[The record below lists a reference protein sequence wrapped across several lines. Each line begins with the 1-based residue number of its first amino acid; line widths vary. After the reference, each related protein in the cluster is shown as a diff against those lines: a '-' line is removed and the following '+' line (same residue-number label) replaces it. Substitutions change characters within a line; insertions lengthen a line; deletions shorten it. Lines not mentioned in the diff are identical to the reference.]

1 MAIQREHWVIVGAG
15 MAGARMVEEI
25 LRRDASRCTLTLIG
39 AEAHAPYDRIQLSP
53 VLAGEKSVTDIVTHT
68 QDWYDAHAVRTLFG
82 QRVRSVLPAT
92 KRVLLDDG
100 REIPYDT
107 LILATGSQAVRLP
120 LPGADLP
127 GVMAFRDLND
137 VDAIIRLV
145 DPQGEAV
152 VIGGGLL
159 GLEAACGLARR
170 GMKTT
175 VVHLAQVL
183 MNRQLDAVAGQL
195 LEMALLERGVISV
208 LDAQS
213 QCIVGDSRAQGLRLQ
228 DGRVLPA
235 SLIVMAVGIRPCV
248 EPAKSA
254 GLHVEHGIVVDDQ
267 LRTSHPDIFA
277 VGECVQHRGTC
288 YGLVAPIWDMCRTLA
303 DLLTGTDPTS
313 RYRGSTLATRLKVS
327 GIDLFSAGRFSGGDD
342 CEDIILR
349 DPARGIYKRLVMQ
362 DNQVV
367 GTVLIGDTSDS
378 AWYADMIDQGRNTTP
393 LRDLLIFGE
402 ATAQA
407 LTRSTGSS
415 CPPM

>member
-1 MAIQREHWVIVGAG
+1 MAGKREQWVIVGAG

-25 LRRDASRCTLTLIG
+25 LRRDASHCTLTLIG
-39 AEAHAPYDRIQLSP
+39 AETHAPYDRIQLSP
-53 VLAGEKSVTDIVTHT
+53 VLAGEKRVDDIMTHT
-68 QDWYDAHAVRTLFG
+68 QAWYDDHGVRTLFG
-82 QRVRSVLPAT
+82 HRATAILPDA
-92 KRVLLDDG
+92 RQIRLDDG
-100 REIPYDT
+100 REISYDK

-127 GVMAFRDLND
+127 GVIAFRDLND
-137 VDAIIRLV
+137 VEAMLRYAN
-145 DPQGEAV
+145 PQGEAV

-183 MNRQLDAVAGQL
+183 MNRQLDTVAGQL
-195 LEMALLERGVISV
+195 LEMALLDRGVISV
-208 LDAQS
+208 LNAQS
-213 QCIVGDSRAQGLRLQ
+213 QCILGDSHVQGLQLQ
-228 DGRVLPA
+228 DGRILRA

-267 LRTSHPDIFA
+267 MRTADPAIFA

-288 YGLVAPIWDMCRTLA
+288 YGLVAPIWEMCRTLA
-303 DLLTGTDPTS
+303 DVLTGADPTS
-313 RYRGSTLATRLKVS
+313 RYCGSTLATRLKVS
-327 GIDLFSAGRFSGGDD
+327 GIDLFSAGRFSGGED

-362 DNQVV
+362 DDQVV
-367 GTVLIGDTSDS
+367 GTVLIGDASDS
-378 AWYADMIDQGRNTTP
+378 AWYAELIEHGQDTTSLRN
-393 LRDLLIFGE
+393 LLIFGQ

-407 LTRSTGSS
+407 LTESS
-415 CPPM
+415 EPLHH